1 MTEVQ
6 FIDMHVIMH
15 QTNITRIDLNLL
27 LVFDTVAR
35 SRSVTAAA
43 TQLSLSQPA
52 VSHALKRLR
61 DVVGDPLFVRSRAGL
76 VATPRAAAMIQPVR
90 QLIEGAHDVF
100 AHKEF
105 DPATA
110 TRTYRVGASDYSML
124 TVVPKLVQF
133 LRANAPKSNL
143 DVRAVNE
150 KTLPSLEAGE
160 IDLAFWGDSAPEPH
174 FIGQTLFHEKFIGL
188 ICANHPLAKKARQR
202 KITIT
207 DYLAFPHMRVSFG
220 SLQPR
225 PVDVVLAERGLHRK
239 VVVVTPNFAS
249 NVASLPGSDL
259 ILSIPGR
266 LLSEADAQRYV
277 TFTLPIAVPE
287 YPYSLIWHKRTEAD
301 RPLQWLRDGLV
312 GLFAAG

>member
-43 TQLSLSQPA
+43 SQLSLSQPA

-76 VATPRAAAMIQPVR
+76 VATPRAAAMIHPVR
-90 QLIEGAHDVF
+90 RLIEGAHDVF
-100 AHKEF
+100 ANKEF
-105 DPATA
+105 DPAT
-110 TRTYRVGASDYSML
+110 TTQTFRVGASDYSLL
-124 TVVPKLVQF
+124 TVVPKLVEF
-133 LRANAPKSNL
+133 LRSHAPGSNL
-143 DVRAVNE
+143 EVRAMNE
-150 KTLPSLEAGE
+150 RMLSGLEAGE
-160 IDLAFWGDSAPEPH
+160 IDMTFWGESTPEPH
-174 FIGQTLFHEKFIGL
+174 FVGRTLFHEKFIGL
-188 ICANHPLAKKARQR
+188 VCVNHPLAKKARQR

-220 SLQPR
+220 SLQPS

-239 VVVVTPNFAS
+239 VAVVTPNFAS

-259 ILSIPGR
+259 ILSIPRR
-266 LLSEADAQRYV
+266 LLSEADAQHYV
-277 TFTLPIAVPE
+277 TFALPLAVPAF
-287 YPYSLIWHKRTEAD
+287 PYSLVWHKRTEAD
-301 RPLQWLRDGLV
+301 RPLQWLRQGLMDMF
-312 GLFAAG
+312 GSD